1 MSRRFG
7 RPTESR
13 QFGGGV
19 IVFCIVKLMNSLSP
33 TVLSYVNKTNVF
45 FKITFISCPLLHGL
59 VSFSWWVMEFDLY
72 LFFLRKKERGNLL
85 MIPQAAIIKCQ
96 NMWHKLVGLVSEQGH
111 RFVFHA
117 FFILYIYIYLTSSL
131 HSSYFNLAN
140 IKRESSSFSSTL
152 LPSTYWSHRLYCH
165 HLIEAIISQGTVY

>member
-1 MSRRFG
+1 M
-7 RPTESR
+7 
-13 QFGGGV
+13 
-19 IVFCIVKLMNSLSP
+19 
-33 TVLSYVNKTNVF
+33 
-45 FKITFISCPLLHGL
+45 
-59 VSFSWWVMEFDLY
+59 SFSKLPLSAALY
-72 LFFLRKKERGNLL
+72 SMSSLALADGLWNLICTFFFLRKKERGNLL

-117 FFILYIYIYLTSSL
+117 FFILFIYIYIYLTSYL

-152 LPSTYWSHRLYCH
+152 LLSTY
-165 HLIEAIISQGTVY
+165 